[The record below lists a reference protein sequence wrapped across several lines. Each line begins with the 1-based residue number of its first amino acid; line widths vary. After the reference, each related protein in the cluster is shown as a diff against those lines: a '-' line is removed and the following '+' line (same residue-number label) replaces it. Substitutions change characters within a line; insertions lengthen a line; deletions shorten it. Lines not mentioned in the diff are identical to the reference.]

1 MDTKFFEDFHII
13 EGNICTPQGF
23 IVDTFDCDI
32 NGLMTEVSI
41 IMSDNPCTIAFNC
54 PKYLQ
59 IDNAVSYQ
67 QLEDTKGIAQAVV
80 LESSIELSNYVDFKT
95 DISNILGLY
104 DDNFLI
110 SFRGSNQC
118 FSKNCLHFAMRFD
131 ICGVECSFGI
141 LKYNDVVYIT
151 TDVAITHSMID
162 FALKDVSLNDN
173 ILCVMASGQAGNM
186 VITKDNYIFNIFKK
200 ALQCVVDNLY

>member
-1 MDTKFFEDFHII
+1 MDTKFFEDFNII

-23 IVDTFDCDI
+23 MVDTFECDI
-32 NGLMTEVSI
+32 NGLIAEISI
-41 IMSDNPCTIAFNC
+41 IMSDNPCIVAFNC
-54 PKYLQ
+54 PKYLEMSN
-59 IDNAVSYQ
+59 IATYQ
-67 QLEDTKGIAQAVV
+67 QLNSTKGIAQAVV
-80 LESSIELSNYVDFKT
+80 LESSIELLDYVDFKR

-110 SFRGSNQC
+110 SFRGSNQ
-118 FSKNCLHFAMRFD
+118 SLKDCLHFAMRFN

-141 LKYNDVVYIT
+141 LRYNSVVYVT
-151 TDVAITHSMID
+151 TDVAITHSMIN

-186 VITKDNYIFNIFKK
+186 VITKDNYTFNVFKN
-200 ALQCVVDNLY
+200 ALQYVVDNLY